1 MALHIEEKS
10 LDQVTLLELRGRVVL
25 GDGTSRLQEKVQA
38 LLGEGRNRI
47 AVDMAEVK
55 YIDSSGLAT
64 LISCSRGARKKGG
77 DLKLVN
83 PSKRVRDI
91 LSITRLDAVL
101 EAFDTFDL
109 AQASF
114 GAAPAA

>member
-1 MALHIEEKS
+1 MGLHIEEKS
-10 LDQVTLLELRGRVVL
+10 MDQVTLLELRGRVVL
-25 GDGTSRLQEKVQA
+25 GDGTSGLQEKVQR

-47 AVDMAEVK
+47 IVDMAEVN

-64 LISCSRGARKKGG
+64 LISCSRGARKQGG

-114 GAAPAA
+114 GAAPTA

>member
-1 MALHIEEKS
+1 M
-10 LDQVTLLELRGRVVL
+10 DQVTLLELRGRVVL
-25 GDGTSRLQEKVQA
+25 GDETSRLQEKVKG
-38 LLGEGRNRI
+38 LLGEGWNRI
-47 AVDMAEVK
+47 IVDMAEVN

-64 LISCSRGARKKGG
+64 LISCSRSARKQGG

-101 EAFDTFDL
+101 ETFDTLDL

-114 GAAPAA
+114 GAAPTA